1 VISSVTLQEIK
12 IGTSVEDLETPS
24 IIIDSEIM
32 EENLR
37 DMADFAR
44 KAGKK
49 LRPHSKTHKIPEL
62 ALKQI
67 DYGAVGVCSQKVS
80 EAKVMI
86 DNGVK
91 DVMITNQVIAEEK
104 LQVLAQLAEKAK
116 VSVCVDGVPGI
127 ELLQNAARD
136 NNVELRCLIEIDS
149 GMHRSGVTPSEAA
162 ELAKLIAKS
171 EGLIFDGIMGFE
183 GQVNNFPKNEWPP
196 IVKEAMDVVSKAKS
210 EIEHAGILVEN
221 VVVGGTPSAKIVA
234 TFPDVTEITPGEYIF
249 YDYEHLSSGLVPIRQ
264 CALSVLSTVVSRPAP
279 ERAILDAGCKTF
291 DFDECR
297 FPGPKDPS
305 LKVKF
310 VGLSEEHGTVILED
324 EPTRSRFRIGEK
336 LEFLP
341 YHVCPCVNL
350 HDEVFF
356 YRRGRIEKI
365 SKVLARGKVY

>member
-1 VISSVTLQEIK
+1 
-12 IGTSVEDLETPS
+12 
-24 IIIDSEIM
+24 
-32 EENLR
+32 
-37 DMADFAR
+37 
-44 KAGKK
+44 
-49 LRPHSKTHKIPEL
+49 
-62 ALKQI
+62 
-67 DYGAVGVCSQKVS
+67 
-80 EAKVMI
+80 
-86 DNGVK
+86 
-91 DVMITNQVIAEEK
+91 MITNQVIAKEK
-104 LQVLAQLAEKAK
+104 LQVLAQLAEKAR
-116 VSVCVDGVPGI
+116 VSVCVDSVSGI
-127 ELLQNAARD
+127 EQLQNAARD
-136 NNVELRCLIEIDS
+136 NNVELHCLIEIDS
-149 GMHRSGVTPSEAA
+149 GMHRSGVGPSEAA

-183 GQVNNFPKNEWPP
+183 GQVNNFSKNEWPRIVWP
-196 IVKEAMDVVSKAKS
+196 RIVKEAMDVVSKAKS
-210 EIEHAGILVEN
+210 EIERGGILVEN

-249 YDYEHLSSGLVPIRQ
+249 YDYEHFSSGLVPLMQ

-297 FPGPKDPS
+297 FPGPKDQS

-310 VGLSEEHGTVILED
+310 VGLSEEHGTLILED
-324 EPTRSRFRIGEK
+324 EHTRSSFTIGEK

-350 HDEVFF
+350 HDEIFF